1 MPIVDVEVVTSR
13 AEQAPSKEQLQA
25 LTDELGDLFKSDPGG
40 TWVRLRSIDRRDH
53 AENKTVIDPY
63 VRPTFVNVLRYELPD
78 AAELRREMAE
88 VAELVARTLDR
99 PRDNVHV
106 VYAPAGKGRIGFG
119 GELQE

>member
-1 MPIVDVEVVTSR
+1 M
-13 AEQAPSKEQLQA
+13 
-25 LTDELGDLFKSDPGG
+25 
-40 TWVRLRSIDRRDH
+40 RLRSIDRRDY
-53 AENKTVIDPY
+53 AENKTVIDPH
-63 VRPTFVNVLRYELPD
+63 VRPTFVYVLRYERPN

-88 VAELVARTLDR
+88 IAELVARTLDR